1 MRYSLG
7 DVHHQEVQHL
17 LLTTFP
23 SMWWFRRSLF
33 LAALVFFSSSISLAM
48 TFVPKTMIVYRQPG
62 ILLVRTCAMAPSS
75 NFVGSIYVAL
85 QFLGVRRTRLMK
97 GWVGS
102 TLFREVSLIR
112 VYIASSS
119 LVKYRIKNHQ
129 DDDSGCVLWTNKSK
143 DYRFLNT
150 THLSWPKHRV
160 KSTRGVGNRC
170 SGS

>member
-85 QFLGVRRTRLMK
+85 QFSRSEADATYEGLG
-97 GWVGS
+97 
-102 TLFREVSLIR
+102 
-112 VYIASSS
+112 
-119 LVKYRIKNHQ
+119 RIHSIPRGQ
-129 DDDSGCVLWTNKSK
+129 LDSGIYSIELTCEIQNQEPSIWRLRMCAVDKQ
-143 DYRFLNT
+143 
-150 THLSWPKHRV
+150 V
-160 KSTRGVGNRC
+160 KRL
-170 SGS
+170 